1 VELVELVLAGLV
13 VVVTVVVVVLP
24 FGFDEL
30 GLSQIS
36 NVGSHEFE

>member
-1 VELVELVLAGLV
+1 MELVELVLAGLV

-24 FGFDEL
+24 FELDEL
-30 GLSQIS
+30 GLPQYS